1 MENIWLFWTSE
12 VDSGVL
18 EYLQEHLAEAFSR
31 SVKRGSV
38 FELLPEEFHTHR
50 GQYYSTSILGR
61 LRQMKPERDLLLAIT
76 EADLFAAGLNFVFG
90 EADVYGRCAI
100 ISLARLR
107 LACVGQP
114 LTRELFLRRALTEAV
129 HEIGHL
135 LRLGHCPNPTCVMH
149 FSNTLY
155 DTDYKTSQFCSRCQK
170 YLLG

>member
-1 MENIWLFWTSE
+1 MENIWLFWTSG
-12 VDSGVL
+12 VNSGVL
-18 EYLQEHLAEAFSR
+18 EYLQEHLAETFSR
-31 SVKRGSV
+31 SVKRGKV
-38 FELLPEEFHTHR
+38 FELLPEEFHTDR

-61 LRQMKPERDLLLAIT
+61 LRQMKPERDLLLAIS
-76 EADLFAAGLNFVFG
+76 EADLFAADLNFVFG

-107 LACVGQP
+107 LAYAGQP
-114 LTRELFLRRALTEAV
+114 LTRELFLRRTLTEAV

-170 YLLG
+170 YSLG